1 MPRLWTC
8 VALGAYLLARASA
21 QVTDDVV
28 TSAEYYYDY
37 DEVDEPPEPA
47 RAPTPSPLSPL
58 EPPVTPPAPNPPSLL
73 HRPCRMSS
81 RGGRRVK
88 FVHSPQGRFDEYL
101 SVGCMERTASVPRN
115 CARSARNSFP
125 C

>member
-1 MPRLWTC
+1 MKTLTSELTHTSVLRKCCPSHTMPRLWTC
-8 VALGAYLLARASA
+8 VALGAYLPARASA

-58 EPPVTPPAPNPPSLL
+58 EPPVTP
-73 HRPCRMSS
+73 
-81 RGGRRVK
+81 
-88 FVHSPQGRFDEYL
+88 
-101 SVGCMERTASVPRN
+101 
-115 CARSARNSFP
+115 
-125 C
+125 